1 MSTIPYQP
9 AYQSFHPGRSMHPAY
24 QQAAVSP
31 RPLYFIS
38 RDTGIMVPLV
48 PADELPFNVRLA
60 GVPRVMQIEETFGM
74 QHIGMAPYSGMVYN
88 LERDIHTGVKIPDA
102 ATSQPT
108 HSFTATPGSN
118 FPPGGHARTQSST
131 PVKYLAPDA
140 HARQALAQSALNSTA
155 PYNSNGTTSSRPVSA
170 HETATSWRSSFNPTS
185 APAEPMPIK
194 SMPTAQGKPT
204 DATQSIIDAIL
215 ATTSGAQEAS
225 RLGYV
230 NKNGIPPPPSGT
242 QPDSEKKEFC
252 TFWIRTGECDYM
264 QQGCLYKH
272 EMPDRATL
280 EKIGF
285 RGVPRWWQEKQGA
298 MSRAPGEKLATVGEV
313 VKSSVWLK
321 KFGKKESDEESEVGS
336 VQSKSSKDDG
346 EVEQTNRVAAEPI
359 TPDQKKSVMMVKTID
374 QPPKPALRPRRPA
387 MPHTKSSNDVEKHSS
402 TPAIAE
408 KVVNTRAVTPTATEM
423 RKASTTSDL
432 IDFAMPLLPTPS
444 PSSTPS
450 LTTASSVESSPR
462 QGHITPK
469 TPPTTPEQHQFEI
482 VTKPATKPASKAA
495 KIFVPK
501 GESPDHHIAEAR
513 KREARQY
520 ARRGAPVSTVGK
532 VMPLERQI
540 QEMQKVKAGTKQP
553 HEERKNAKV
562 EISDRT
568 ETGNGLMASRHA
580 PPKSDGPRTAIE
592 QKTERHQL
600 SKTASMRIRRAV
612 GTTKSAERAPVT
624 ILKKEKSIVGGR

>member
-9 AYQSFHPGRSMHPAY
+9 AYQSFHPGRT
-24 QQAAVSP
+24 VSP

-88 LERDIHTGVKIPDA
+88 LERDIHTGAKLSDTVI
-102 ATSQPT
+102 SQPT
-108 HSFTATPGSN
+108 HSFTATTAPN
-118 FPPGGHARTQSST
+118 FPPCGHARTQSST
-131 PVKYLAPDA
+131 PIKYLAPDA
-140 HARQALAQSALNSTA
+140 HARQSLAQSALNSTA
-155 PYNSNGTTSSRPVSA
+155 PYNSNGTTPSRPVSA
-170 HETATSWRSSFNPTS
+170 HETATSWRSSFNPAS
-185 APAEPMPIK
+185 APAEPMPNK
-194 SMPTAQGKPT
+194 SMPTAAQGKPT

-230 NKNGIPPPPSGT
+230 NKNGLPPPPSGT

-252 TFWIRTGECDYM
+252 TFWIRTGECDYT

-298 MSRAPGEKLATVGEV
+298 MSRAPGDKLATVGEV

-321 KFGKKESDEESEVGS
+321 KFGKKDSDEESEVGS
-336 VQSKSSKDDG
+336 VHSKSSKDDG
-346 EVEQTNRVAAEPI
+346 EVEQTSRVLAEPI
-359 TPDQKKSVMMVKTID
+359 TPEQTKSVVMVKTID

-387 MPHTKSSNDVEKHSS
+387 TPHTSASNDAEKHTS

-408 KVVNTRAVTPTATEM
+408 KVANTRAVTPTATDL

-450 LTTASSVESSPR
+450 LTPASSVESSPR
-462 QGHITPK
+462 QGHMTPK
-469 TPPTTPEQHQFEI
+469 TPPTTPEQHQTEI
-482 VTKPATKPASKAA
+482 ATTPATKPASKAA

-501 GESPDHHIAEAR
+501 GESPDHHIAEAC

-532 VMPLERQI
+532 VMPLEKQI
-540 QEMQKVKAGTKQP
+540 QEMQKVKAGTKQQ
-553 HEERKNAKV
+553 HEERKNEKV
-562 EISDRT
+562 ELNDRT
-568 ETGNGLMASRHA
+568 DTGNGLMASRHA
-580 PPKSDGPRTAIE
+580 PSKSDGPRSAIE
-592 QKTERHQL
+592 QKVERHQL

-612 GTTKSAERAPVT
+612 GATKSAERAPVT
-624 ILKKEKSIVGGR
+624 ILKKEKSIFRGK

>member
-1 MSTIPYQP
+1 MSAIPYQP

-88 LERDIHTGVKIPDA
+88 LERDIHTGVKLSDT

-108 HSFTATPGSN
+108 HSFTATPASN
-118 FPPGGHARTQSST
+118 FPPGGHGTQGST
-131 PVKYLAPDA
+131 PIKYLAPDA

-155 PYNSNGTTSSRPVSA
+155 PYNSNGTTPSRPVSA
-170 HETATSWRSSFNPTS
+170 HETATSWRSSFNPAS
-185 APAEPMPIK
+185 APAEPMPTK
-194 SMPTAQGKPT
+194 SVPTAQGKPT

-230 NKNGIPPPPSGT
+230 NKNGLPPPPSGT

-252 TFWIRTGECDYM
+252 TFWIRTGECDYT

-298 MSRAPGEKLATVGEV
+298 TSRAPGEKLATVGEV

-321 KFGKKESDEESEVGS
+321 KFGKKDSDEESEVGS
-336 VQSKSSKDDG
+336 VRSKSSKDDG
-346 EVEQTNRVAAEPI
+346 EVEQICRVSVEPI
-359 TPDQKKSVMMVKTID
+359 TPEQTKSVVMVKTTD
-374 QPPKPALRPRRPA
+374 QPLKPALRPRRPA
-387 MPHTKSSNDVEKHSS
+387 TPHAKSSHDVEKRTS
-402 TPAIAE
+402 TPVTAE
-408 KVVNTRAVTPTATEM
+408 DAVNTCAVTPKATDM

-450 LTTASSVESSPR
+450 LTPASSVESSPR
-462 QGHITPK
+462 QGHMTPK
-469 TPPTTPEQHQFEI
+469 TPPTTPEQQQIEFAAKPT
-482 VTKPATKPASKAA
+482 TKLASKAA

-520 ARRGAPVSTVGK
+520 ARRGAPASTVGK

-540 QEMQKVKAGTKQP
+540 QEMQKVKAGTKQQ
-553 HEERKNAKV
+553 HEEKKNAKV

-580 PPKSDGPRTAIE
+580 PPKSDGPPTAIE
-592 QKTERHQL
+592 QKVERHQL
-600 SKTASMRIRRAV
+600 SKTAGMRIRRAV
-612 GTTKSAERAPVT
+612 GATKSAERAPVT
-624 ILKKEKSIVGGR
+624 ILRKEKSVVGGK